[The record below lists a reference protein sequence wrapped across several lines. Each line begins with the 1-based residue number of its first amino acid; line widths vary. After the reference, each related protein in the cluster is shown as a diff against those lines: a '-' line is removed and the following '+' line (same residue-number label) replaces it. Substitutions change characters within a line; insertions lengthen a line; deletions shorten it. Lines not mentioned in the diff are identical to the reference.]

1 MWASQ
6 LDQDVRVTASPLYCK
21 LPASAK
27 AQRMEP
33 AVAQD
38 DIAARMIDALDG
50 ASNLQLYQLKTLIE
64 GMLADPKR
72 TMEACASLH
81 LGQAVRFVDFR
92 SGQLRQ
98 GKVIA
103 KHPTQ
108 ATVFEE
114 SVRRSWKIPYVSI
127 AAAEITP
134 GDTAKPYDPPPEP
147 AKPKGPSGFALGDR
161 VSFDDGKGNTIIGMV
176 AKINRRTASVAA
188 DNGKSWRVDFPLLRH
203 LVEV

>member
-1 MWASQ
+1 MWP
-6 LDQDVRVTASPLYCK
+6 T
-21 LPASAK
+21 SAI

-64 GMLADPKR
+64 GMLAHPKR
-72 TMEACASLH
+72 TMDACASLH
-81 LGQAVRFVDFR
+81 LGQVVCFVDFR

-127 AAAEITP
+127 APAEIMP

-147 AKPKGPSGFALGDR
+147 AKPRGPSGFALGDR

-176 AKINRRTASVAA
+176 TKINRRTVSIAT
-188 DNGKSWRVDFPLLRH
+188 DDGKSWRVDFPLLRH

>member
-1 MWASQ
+1 M
-6 LDQDVRVTASPLYCK
+6 
-21 LPASAK
+21 
-27 AQRMEP
+27 
-33 AVAQD
+33 AQD

-81 LGQAVRFVDFR
+81 LGQAVHFVDFR

-114 SVRRSWKIPYVSI
+114 AVRRSWKIPYVSI

-134 GDTAKPYDPPPEP
+134 GNTAKAYDPPPEP
-147 AKPKGPSGFALGDR
+147 TRPTGPTGFALGDR